1 MTPTKRT
8 PTPPA
13 TTSTSILTTSFPT
26 SRKTITTSTVRSV
39 VTKKKPDTATK
50 ERSTPRCRCKSLR
63 TTLPFSDL
71 RHRLI
76 NAVAESLLHDDG
88 CQQRKRTNLR
98 ERSEETFGR
107 LQRLSKH
114 RQPSFP
120 GSWTKSRD
128 TRRPLKPLRDR
139 SGPWPLLPNNKFRP
153 SSGRRPGSSR
163 SSWSGLRRPWLHR
176 HSRTQN

>member
-8 PTPPA
+8 QTPPA
-13 TTSTSILTTSFPT
+13 TTSTSISTTSSPT

-39 VTKKKPDTATK
+39 VTKKKPDITMK
-50 ERSTPRCRCKSLR
+50 ERSIPQCRCQNLR

-76 NAVAESLLHDDG
+76 NAVAESLLHDDD
-88 CQQRKRTNLR
+88 CQQRRRANLR

-107 LQRLSKH
+107 LQHHSKH
-114 RQPSFP
+114 RQLFSHD
-120 GSWTKSRD
+120 SWTKSKGIL
-128 TRRPLKPLRDR
+128 RPLKPHKDR
-139 SGPWPLLPNNKFRP
+139 SGPWHLQLSSKFRS

-176 HSRTQN
+176 QSLTQN